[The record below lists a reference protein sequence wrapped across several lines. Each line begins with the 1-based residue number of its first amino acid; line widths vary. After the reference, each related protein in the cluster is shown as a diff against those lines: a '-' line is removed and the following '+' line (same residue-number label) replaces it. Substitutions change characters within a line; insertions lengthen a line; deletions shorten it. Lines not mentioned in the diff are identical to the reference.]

1 MRKPNWIYIIP
12 KHRKL
17 RTTSRF
23 LAVVPS
29 EAFFIL
35 RRPPQ
40 GLLLQTPS
48 LREPRLLRRVSRCSL
63 FQTCG
68 KSGSWSISTPL
79 TYNILMPVWRSK
91 RSEERRVGKECRA
104 RWARQQGKRQKA
116 EQARYARHAG

>member
-91 RSEERRVGKECRA
+91 RSEEHTSELQSRPHLVCRLLLE
-104 RWARQQGKRQKA
+104 KKKKKKINNH
-116 EQARYARHAG
+116 YTK